1 MNIAHRLSS
10 TRLTWKVAALL
21 ALTLAMLLLP
31 AVALAQSPP
40 ATPDT
45 VTVTRGDGTL
55 TVSGYAVT
63 GATKYH
69 ITYSSDGGQSWS
81 AASDNH
87 TGASITIS
95 GVDNSKTYIVGA
107 RAGND
112 AGWSGWRNSS
122 SVGPYTPPAPP
133 ATPSA
138 VSVSRAD
145 GTLTVSGYAVS
156 GATKYHITY
165 SGNGGYSWS
174 AAADN
179 HSGASITISGADNSK
194 SYIVGV
200 RAGNSAG
207 WSGWRNSSSVGPFT
221 PPSAT
226 PTPTPTPAPTTP
238 PATPSTVT
246 VTRGEGTL
254 EVSGYAVTG
263 ATKYHITYSGD
274 GKKIWTAA
282 SSSHTASSIT
292 ISDIYNGGT
301 YYVAVRAG
309 NDAGWSGWRNSAASA
324 PTNPPGII
332 VQDTSGNA
340 ITTLSVPEG
349 GEASYQVMLASQPA
363 AYVEICIGLSVR
375 DRNDSSITFKGQPT
389 GTVAIKLPFTPQT
402 WNTAQT
408 VTLVAAEDTDAVNG
422 VRDVINDTRD
432 FVEYFSGAVWL
443 AVTEIDNDVPA
454 APTNLS
460 VTPGDGYLDIAWDA
474 VTDATGYD
482 VRAKVSGTSSNSNW
496 TDVASNITTTSYR
509 YTTSATVDY
518 VAVRARNASV
528 PGPWTELSR
537 LPEVDF
543 VANNGNGVSNNVAR
557 LSMASGQFGGQIASS
572 KPAKTASVTITRD
585 NWPYDEKLFVTWSTV
600 TGATGYNV
608 VCSDKG
614 GWQWWS
620 CGTVS
625 SGSTTTYTVDREIHG
640 DINLDLKWRR
650 SYRVAVQAVK
660 NNVRGDWTDTEDA
673 HPAFPP
679 AVYYPIT
686 TERGTGSVALT
697 WTSPPY
703 AQGYEIDCA
712 TRENDVSSAY
722 TRCADVETA
731 TVTNGKI
738 NATITSWTVSGTNY
752 TIDDTKIYDLRV
764 RTTNAWGYSDF
775 SLAPLIHPNVE
786 LTVGSIGSTNAILTI
801 ANHTGDWYYKADK
814 LPHNYCSSAQSGT
827 TAILQSL
834 SAGTTYTYKAY
845 SDSACTTANLL
856 ATATAFTTSITAS
869 NHGKQSSGYHV
880 PVNTTAAAQGFT
892 TGGAQNGY
900 TLLSVTLDFF
910 SVSNASAIT
919 VSIREQQQN
928 DQPATT
934 DTVTLTGTA
943 ASGQRTFNCSGSDCD
958 LEANTSYFV
967 HIVGTV
973 SQNNDA
979 LLNTT
984 ASDEET
990 LQPGDNGWSI
1000 ADALRLDSNS
1010 WGLHPESA
1018 AMKVELEA
1026 STR

>member
-1 MNIAHRLSS
+1 MNAHALFS
-10 TRLTWKVAALL
+10 TRLTWRLAALF
-21 ALTLAMLLLP
+21 ALTLAALILLP
-31 AVALAQSPP
+31 GIALAQSPP
-40 ATPDT
+40 ATPAS
-45 VTVTRGDGTL
+45 VTVTRANGTL
-55 TVSGYAVT
+55 TASGYAVAN
-63 GATKYH
+63 ATKYH
-69 ITYSSDGGQSWS
+69 ITYSSNGGGSWS
-81 AASDNH
+81 LAAYNH
-87 TGASITIS
+87 TGASITINNA
-95 GVDNSKTYIVGA
+95 DNSKTYIVGV
-107 RAGND
+107 RAGN
-112 AGWSGWRNSS
+112 ATGWSGWRNSS
-122 SVGPYTPPAPP
+122 SVAPLSAPP
-133 ATPSA
+133 ATPSS

-145 GTLTVSGYAVS
+145 GTLTVSGYTVT

-165 SGNGGYSWS
+165 STNRGISWN
-174 AAADN
+174 AASDN
-179 HSGASITISGADNSK
+179 HTGSSITINNIDNDK
-194 SYIVGV
+194 PYMTAV
-200 RAGNSAG
+200 RAGNTAG
-207 WSGWRNSSSVGPFT
+207 WSGWRNSSTAGPFT
-221 PPSAT
+221 PPTAT
-226 PTPTPTPAPTTP
+226 PTPTPTPTPPTTP

-274 GKKIWTAA
+274 GKKSWNAA
-282 SSSHTASSIT
+282 SSNHTASSIT
-292 ISDIYNGGT
+292 INGVYNGGT

-340 ITTLSVPEG
+340 ITALSVPEG

-408 VTLVAAEDTDAVNG
+408 VTLVAAEDADAVNG

-543 VANNGNGVSNNVAR
+543 VANNGNGVSNNAASFSNNAASF
-557 LSMASGQFGGQIASS
+557 SMASAQSGGQIASS
-572 KPAKTASVTITRD
+572 KPGTPASVTITRD

-620 CGTVS
+620 CGTIS

-640 DINLDLKWRR
+640 NINLDLKWRR

-673 HPAFPP
+673 RPAFSP

-686 TERGTGSVALT
+686 TARGTGSVTLT

-722 TRCADVETA
+722 TRCTDVETA

-752 TIDDTKIYDLRV
+752 TIDDSKIYDIRV

-775 SLAPLIHPNVE
+775 SLAPLIYPNYA
-786 LTVGSIGSTNAILTI
+786 LTVGSIGSTGAVLTI
-801 ANHTGDWYYKADK
+801 VNHTGDWYYKADTG
-814 LPHNYCSSAQSGT
+814 PHTSCSSAQSGT
-827 TAILQSL
+827 TATL
-834 SAGTTYTYKAY
+834 SGLTANTTYTYKAY

-856 ATATAFTTSITAS
+856 ATATAFTTPPAIP
-869 NHGKQSSGYHV
+869 QSVSVGGDNFDGQIRSYPVSWNKPANTQATDSFGYQV
-880 PVNTTAAAQGFT
+880 ECTGVNDRNTTDWTACGTINVAST
-892 TGGAQNGY
+892 SNTN
-900 TLLSVTLDFF
+900 LS
-910 SVSNASAIT
+910 
-919 VSIREQQQN
+919 QQVQ
-928 DQPATT
+928 
-934 DTVTLTGTA
+934 
-943 ASGQRTFNCSGSDCD
+943 
-958 LEANTSYFV
+958 
-967 HIVGTV
+967 H
-973 SQNNDA
+973 
-979 LLNTT
+979 
-984 ASDEET
+984 
-990 LQPGDNGWSI
+990 GWSDPTFKYVRVRTEKNGLYSDWVI
-1000 ADALRLDSNS
+1000 AKTSFGS
-1010 WGLHPESA
+1010 
-1018 AMKVELEA
+1018 
-1026 STR
+1026 